1 MWQTCRQPTSLEETL
16 DLLHT
21 SGEQARIVAGGTD
34 VITELRRDMRPTT
47 TIIDISTLHELKY
60 IRYEHGKLV
69 IGALATHNNVIASAI
84 CRRYALPLVQ
94 ACQQVGAPQI
104 RTRATLAGNLITASP
119 ANDTIPPLMALQAEV
134 VLASASGERVVPL
147 HAFYRDVRDTIIQPH
162 ELLRE
167 IRFPAMAENQR
178 GTFLK
183 LGLRQ
188 AQAIA
193 VINIAMVITMSPHD
207 RIEQAQIALGCLA
220 PTVVHASSAEAY
232 LKGKRLD
239 EAVCLEAGQ
248 LACAHIQPISDIRAS
263 ASYRRVV
270 LSHLVSHGLQ
280 LLAQNSENEYQA
292 KDPVLLETP
301 VSPSTTSKFTDTV
314 CTTINGKS
322 YRLDG
327 VQHKTLLAI
336 LREDIGLT
344 GTKDG
349 CSEGECGAC
358 TVWLNG
364 QAVMSC
370 LVPASHAH
378 NALIT
383 TIEGSE
389 NDAQLQQVQQTFTE
403 QGAVQCGYCIP
414 GMIMAGTSL
423 LHEQAK
429 PDLEQIR
436 TGLSGNI
443 CRCTGYSKIIAAIQA
458 VGDPL

>member
-1 MWQTCRQPTSLEETL
+1 
-16 DLLHT
+16 
-21 SGEQARIVAGGTD
+21 
-34 VITELRRDMRPTT
+34 
-47 TIIDISTLHELKY
+47 
-60 IRYEHGKLV
+60 
-69 IGALATHNNVIASAI
+69 
-84 CRRYALPLVQ
+84 
-94 ACQQVGAPQI
+94 
-104 RTRATLAGNLITASP
+104 
-119 ANDTIPPLMALQAEV
+119 MALQAEV

-178 GTFLK
+178 GIFLK

-292 KDPVLLETP
+292 KDPVLLETS
-301 VSPSTTSKFTDTV
+301 VSPSTASQFTGTV

-378 NALIT
+378 NALII

-389 NDAQLQQVQQTFTE
+389 NDAQLQQVQQAFTE

-458 VGDPL
+458 AGDPL